1 MTFTYTDD
9 PANNDRDAV
18 RLLSGDTDSSEFFLS
33 DAEVDYAISKESNI
47 TAAAARACEMIAA
60 KMAREVALRAGASG
74 ELRLELQQI
83 FEAYTQRAKELRREA
98 IANAV
103 PYAASISTSEKNDQ
117 LDDSDRVSPFFKRN
131 QFKGDATTE
140 KLVIDW
146 NRYGLK

>member
-18 RLLSGDTDSSEFFLS
+18 RLLSGDTDSDEFFLS
-33 DAEVDYAISKESNI
+33 DAEVDYAISKEPNI

-60 KMAREVALRAGASG
+60 KMAREVALRAGAGG

-83 FEAYTQRAKELRREA
+83 FKAYTQRAKELRREA

-103 PYAASISTSEKNDQ
+103 PCLLYTSPSPR
-117 LDDSDRVSPFFKRN
+117 DS
-131 QFKGDATTE
+131 
-140 KLVIDW
+140 
-146 NRYGLK
+146 